1 MIEYRIRDTSTML
14 KLFYVIFMNLHRA
27 PYMIPRMRAEADH
40 PQRYT
45 EEQRYSLVQ
54 HAIYLMNKTGKINT
68 VETGI
73 ENLPKQG
80 GYMMYPNHQG
90 KYDVLGI
97 MYTHK
102 SPCSFVMDKRKSHT
116 ILVREF
122 CDLVQAKR
130 LEKDNPRQGITI
142 INQVAKEVAAG
153 KKYILFPEGGYR
165 FNNKNKVCDFKAG
178 SFKIAL
184 KSHAPIVPIALIDSY
199 KVFNSFHIGPIT
211 TYVHYLKPICYEEY
225 KGMKTQEIADLVK
238 IRIEE
243 KIQQEMQAQ
252 AQTGQTQSGE
262 TQKKKPELAN
272 WQKVMDNGEYL
283 RSAEMAEEDNYNMID
298 GLMNN
303 TPKKKDKNAPRRSV
317 LKRLRNH
324 QKKIASQ
331 GKGQPQQ
338 QKAME
343 EEMERKKK

>member
-1 MIEYRIRDTSTML
+1 MDMSGPVAIFLFFLLLLVDMFFYGFDAAIDNLNEKEILHKAEEEKDRRSMRLSEMISRPGIYINTVQL
-14 KLFYVIFMNLHRA
+14 VITLINILMGAF
-27 PYMIPRMRAEADH
+27 
-40 PQRYT
+40 
-45 EEQRYSLVQ
+45 
-54 HAIYLMNKTGKINT
+54 YLMNKTGKINT

-90 KYDVLGI
+90 KSAVLGI

-102 SPCSFVMDKRKSHT
+102 FPCSFVMDKRKSHT

-178 SFKIAL
+178 SFKIVL

-243 KIQQEMQAQ
+243 KIQQEMQAH
-252 AQTGQTQSGE
+252 
-262 TQKKKPELAN
+262 K
-272 WQKVMDNGEYL
+272 
-283 RSAEMAEEDNYNMID
+283 
-298 GLMNN
+298 
-303 TPKKKDKNAPRRSV
+303 
-317 LKRLRNH
+317 
-324 QKKIASQ
+324 
-331 GKGQPQQ
+331 
-338 QKAME
+338 
-343 EEMERKKK
+343 

>member
-1 MIEYRIRDTSTML
+1 
-14 KLFYVIFMNLHRA
+14 
-27 PYMIPRMRAEADH
+27 MIPRMRAEADH

-68 VETGI
+68 VETGA

-184 KSHAPIVPIALIDSY
+184 KSHAPVSYTHLWFPECRKIHLFIACDQCTAKDRQLPFYD
-199 KVFNSFHIGPIT
+199 IT
-211 TYVHYLKPICYEEY
+211 AK
-225 KGMKTQEIADLVK
+225 
-238 IRIEE
+238 
-243 KIQQEMQAQ
+243 
-252 AQTGQTQSGE
+252 SGCC
-262 TQKKKPELAN
+262 
-272 WQKVMDNGEYL
+272 
-283 RSAEMAEEDNYNMID
+283 
-298 GLMNN
+298 
-303 TPKKKDKNAPRRSV
+303 
-317 LKRLRNH
+317 
-324 QKKIASQ
+324 
-331 GKGQPQQ
+331 
-338 QKAME
+338 
-343 EEMERKKK
+343 